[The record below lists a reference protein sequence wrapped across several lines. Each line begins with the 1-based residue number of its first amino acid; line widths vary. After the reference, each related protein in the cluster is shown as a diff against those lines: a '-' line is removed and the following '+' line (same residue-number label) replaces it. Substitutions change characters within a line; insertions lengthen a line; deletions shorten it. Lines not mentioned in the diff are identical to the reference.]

1 MSSSVRPPGSPG
13 APPISPAGSGQV
25 GETSPGSAALKS
37 QAPASA
43 PGGAGASDSASAS
56 PSAEWL
62 RRLDAGEVTKSQAIE
77 GLVAQA
83 VEAHGGA
90 RLSVAQRG
98 ELADVL
104 RQTLLGDPV
113 LGALLGE

>member
-1 MSSSVRPPGSPG
+1 MSSSIRPPGTPPPAAAGLGHVGEAAPG
-13 APPISPAGSGQV
+13 ATTPQAGR
-25 GETSPGSAALKS
+25 
-37 QAPASA
+37 
-43 PGGAGASDSASAS
+43 GAGVQAGATSETGAPSS

-62 RRLDAGEVTKSQAIE
+62 RRLDAGEVSKSQAIE

-83 VEAHGGA
+83 LEAQGGA
-90 RLSVAQRG
+90 RLSAAQRG

>member
-1 MSSSVRPPGSPG
+1 MSSPIRPPGSTGPG
-13 APPISPAGSGQV
+13 PTGLGSV
-25 GETSPGSAALKS
+25 GEAAPSAGPTKS
-37 QAPASA
+37 Q
-43 PGGAGASDSASAS
+43 GTAGAAPSQTSSTGATSQS
-56 PSAEWL
+56 PTADWL

-77 GLVAQA
+77 GLVSQA
-83 VEAHGGA
+83 VEASGGA
-90 RLSVAQRG
+90 RLSPAQRS

>member
-1 MSSSVRPPGSPG
+1 
-13 APPISPAGSGQV
+13 V
-25 GETSPGSAALKS
+25 GGTAAGSAALKS

-43 PGGAGASDSASAS
+43 PGASPASSSAS

-62 RRLDAGEVTKSQAIE
+62 RRLDAGEVTKNQAIE

-90 RLSVAQRG
+90 RLSAAQRS

-113 LGALLGE
+113 LGALLTPT